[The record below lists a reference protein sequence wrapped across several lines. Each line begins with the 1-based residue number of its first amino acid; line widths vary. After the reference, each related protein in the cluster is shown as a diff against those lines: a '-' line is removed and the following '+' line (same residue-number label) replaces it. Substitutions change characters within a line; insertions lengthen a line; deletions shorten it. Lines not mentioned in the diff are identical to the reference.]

1 MIDPRAIIDPSAA
14 IREEYTNYQVLTVD
28 GQLLTGL
35 LVNRTEQAIELR
47 TAEGQNIRVL
57 QDEIET
63 LKASPISL
71 MPEDQLSGLSEEA
84 IRDLMNYI
92 TS

>member
-1 MIDPRAIIDPSAA
+1 M
-14 IREEYTNYQVLTVD
+14 D